1 MMNDAVDTLN
11 TLLALD
17 AEIARDM
24 RLLTREELE
33 QHWYEQD
40 QADRFGGSL

>member
-1 MMNDAVDTLN
+1 MMNAAVDTLN

-17 AEIARDM
+17 AELAQIDC
-24 RLLTREELE
+24 LLTREELE

-40 QADRFGGSL
+40 QADRFGGTL